1 MKQQYVL
8 YGIIGVL
15 VGILIGVFI
24 SSYAVNNNSY
34 GMMRMMGFRSG
45 DSPRTMMGNAGSIDQ
60 HFIEQMI
67 PHHEDAVTMANLAFN
82 KAKRNEIK
90 TLATNIAD
98 SQTKEIDQMKEWYK
112 NWYGKDV
119 PQDEQ
124 VMGGHMMEQSNSM
137 HMGMMGDETDMARL
151 ETTSDFD
158 KAFIEDMIPHHQMAI
173 MMATMLKNGTNRPE
187 MKKLADDIIEAQ
199 SVEIEQMRTWY
210 GQWYK

>member
-34 GMMRMMGFRSG
+34 GMMRMMGFRSNS
-45 DSPRTMMGNAGSIDQ
+45 SPRTMMGNADSIDQ

-67 PHHEDAVTMANLAFN
+67 PHHEDAVTMANLAFS

-112 NWYGKDV
+112 NWYGNDV

-173 MMATMLKNGTNRPE
+173 MMATMLKNGTTRTE

-199 SVEIEQMRTWY
+199 SAEIEQMRTWY
-210 GQWYK
+210 SQWYK